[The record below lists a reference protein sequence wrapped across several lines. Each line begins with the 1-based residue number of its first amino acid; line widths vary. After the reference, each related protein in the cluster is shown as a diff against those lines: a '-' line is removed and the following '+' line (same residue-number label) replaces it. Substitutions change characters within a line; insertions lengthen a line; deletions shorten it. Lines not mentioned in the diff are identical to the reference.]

1 MVVSSIV
8 ERTTKNNGQLK
19 SHRAMSLVMILS
31 QQDPISQGCVI
42 SSITDLEVQRQI
54 ENHVTQVAHV
64 IKWVLHQHKWNQLLN
79 KKCNQSS
86 TAIMRLSQ
94 VDTKIMCSVML
105 AA

>member
-1 MVVSSIV
+1 
-8 ERTTKNNGQLK
+8 
-19 SHRAMSLVMILS
+19 MSLVMILS

-54 ENHVTQVAHV
+54 ENHVAQVAHV
-64 IKWVLHQHKWNQLLN
+64 IKWVLHQHKWNQLSN